1 MYYRDKYLKYKK
13 KYLELQNQ
21 LGGLIPPKMEGG
33 GLIPKNAVVH
43 EHEGQYKL
51 VPNGIAEAAIKL
63 AKISGGMGIASPVYN
78 ESNTIN
84 VTVNY
89 NNSTSVEYEV
99 GRILSEA
106 HTGGQDIIE
115 LYMINKTT
123 TTRRKIFI
131 LKPTSEI
138 YNSL

>member
-1 MYYRDKYLKYKK
+1 MDSFIKNNNLT
-13 KYLELQNQ
+13 
-21 LGGLIPPKMEGG
+21 GLT
-33 GLIPKNAVVH
+33 IPKYTVVH
-43 EHEGQYKL
+43 EHKQQYKI
-51 VPNGIAEAAIKL
+51 VPIQIAEAAIKL
-63 AKISGGMGIASPVYN
+63 ANLNVGLGISSPTYCD
-78 ESNTIN
+78 SNTIN
-84 VTVNY
+84 VYVNY

-99 GRILSEA
+99 GRILSEE
-106 HTGGQDIIE
+106 HQGGQDILE